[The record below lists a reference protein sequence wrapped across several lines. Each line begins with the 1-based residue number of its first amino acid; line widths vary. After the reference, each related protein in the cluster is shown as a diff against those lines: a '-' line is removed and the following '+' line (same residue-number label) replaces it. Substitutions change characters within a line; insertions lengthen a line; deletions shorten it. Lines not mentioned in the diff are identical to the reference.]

1 VPERIDLRKYGEPFD
16 ELRVNRLTG
25 YTKMASLRLLTDGA
39 LLGECRV
46 EAFRG
51 PGPGGQKKNKT
62 SSAVRV
68 THVPSGVSAMAG
80 ESRSQHRNKAMA
92 IWRLRHK
99 IALEMREEIDLT
111 RWPLGAV
118 VKVSR
123 RSEDY
128 SAAIGLVIDVLQHCG
143 WSVSDA
149 GKMLGVSTGRLVGF
163 LSDDPPAWAEV
174 NRQRV
179 KKGLR
184 TLNG

>member
-1 VPERIDLRKYGEPFD
+1 VPVRNDLRRYGEPFD
-16 ELRVNRLTG
+16 ELRVNRLTD

-39 LLGECRV
+39 LLEQCRV

-68 THVPSGVSAMAG
+68 VHLPTGISAMAG

-99 IALEMREEIDLT
+99 IALEVREEIDLS
-111 RWPLGAV
+111 RWPQGGV
-118 VKVSR
+118 VEVSR
-123 RSEDY
+123 KSEDY
-128 SAAIGLVIDVLQHCG
+128 PAAIGVIFDVLQHCG

-149 GKMLGVSTGRLVGF
+149 GKMLGVSTGQLVGF
-163 LSDDPPAWAEV
+163 LSGDTAAWAEL
-174 NRQRV
+174 NRQRRA
-179 KKGLR
+179 KGLR
-184 TLNG
+184 VLNA